1 MQGDS
6 PFQYKQCIV
15 LRMDLGMSIGKLVS
29 QACHASLEASEQARR
44 KKRRIWKAW
53 MEEGSKKVI
62 LKVDSLEELEELAER
77 AQELGIPNT
86 LIVDRGLTEIP
97 PGTTTALGV
106 GPDRSEKVD
115 LVTGRLKLLK

>member
-1 MQGDS
+1 MQDDR
-6 PFQYKQCIV
+6 PFEYKQCIV
-15 LRMDLGMSIGKLVS
+15 LRTDLGMSIGKLVS
-29 QACHASLEASEQARR
+29 QACHASLEASEQARK

-62 LKVDSLEELEELAER
+62 LKVDSLEELEELAKK

-106 GPDRSEKVD
+106 GPDRSEKID
-115 LVTGRLKLLK
+115 LVTGKLKLLK

>member
-44 KKRRIWKAW
+44 EKRRIWKAW

>member
-1 MQGDS
+1 MQHDS
-6 PFQYKQCIV
+6 PFEYKQCIV
-15 LRMDLGMSIGKLVS
+15 LRIDLGMSIGKLVS
-29 QACHASLEASEQARR
+29 QACHASLEASERARR

-62 LKVDSLEELEELAER
+62 LKVDSLEELEELAKR
-77 AQELGIPNT
+77 ALELGIPNA

-97 PGTTTALGV
+97 QGTTTALGV

-115 LVTGRLKLLK
+115 LVTGKLKLLK

>member
-62 LKVDSLEELEELAER
+62 LKVDSLEELEELARKAE
-77 AQELGIPNT
+77 ELGIVNT

-97 PGTTTALGV
+97 PGTTTALAV
-106 GPDRSEKVD
+106 GPDWAERVD
-115 LVTGRLKLLK
+115 LVTGKLKLLK